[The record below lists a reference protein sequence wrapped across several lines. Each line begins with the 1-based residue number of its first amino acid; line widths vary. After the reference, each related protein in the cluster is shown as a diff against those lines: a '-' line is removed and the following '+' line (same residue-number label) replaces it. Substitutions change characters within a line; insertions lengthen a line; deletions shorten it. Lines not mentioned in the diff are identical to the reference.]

1 MELHEQNIIVNE
13 NFRSSAEKFY
23 DQFHPDVIRMKQS
36 TNSVDSEKK
45 GNEAP
50 KEQPPTSYTETL
62 MHLFKGNVGPGCFA
76 SENQVNSNTTPFN
89 KSQYFQWLMQ

>member
-36 TNSVDSEKK
+36 TNSVDTK
-45 GNEAP
+45 GNGTESP

-76 SENQVNSNTTPFN
+76 SENQMKKSQLHPSN
-89 KSQYFQWLMQ
+89 SQYF